1 MVGAMSTT
9 CEVLSHSSLGVSHG
23 PSCNNRL
30 MIIGFGKLK
39 PAVNSGR
46 TFCDFMETTA
56 KEKVIGFFREVINHI
71 E

>member
-1 MVGAMSTT
+1 
-9 CEVLSHSSLGVSHG
+9 
-23 PSCNNRL
+23 